1 MSIGRAMNTKT
12 ATIANGAAVSDVINT
27 QGFTYMLIITPAEW
41 TDANIGFKVSAD
53 NSTFVTLYDEEGAPV
68 QVGGIATAAAGAY
81 VAPAEVAGARFV
93 KLWSK
98 SSTAATET
106 DTNQGAA
113 RSIVVELTA

>member
-1 MSIGRAMNTKT
+1 MGREMRTKT

-27 QGFTYMLIITPAEW
+27 TGFTYMVVITPAVW

-53 NSTFVTLYDEEGAPV
+53 NSTFVTLYDEDGAPV
-68 QVGGIATAAAGAY
+68 QIGGIATAAAGAY
-81 VAPAEVAGARFV
+81 TAPAEVAGARFV

-98 SSTAATET
+98 STTDATET

-113 RSIVVELTA
+113 RTLVVEFTA